1 MGWLLIVLLILV
13 AIITVA
19 AIRNRNHD
27 YRMGSG
33 LFKNSEYNLDEKDVK
48 AIAAHIMGQTPDGF
62 NLKNADVNG
71 DESITVTDVMLIV
84 KLVLKKE

>member
-33 LFKNSEYNLDEKDVK
+33 LFKNSEYNLDEKDELSDK
-48 AIAAHIMGQTPDGF
+48 EYYDRDG
-62 NLKNADVNG
+62 LMK
-71 DESITVTDVMLIV
+71 
-84 KLVLKKE
+84 